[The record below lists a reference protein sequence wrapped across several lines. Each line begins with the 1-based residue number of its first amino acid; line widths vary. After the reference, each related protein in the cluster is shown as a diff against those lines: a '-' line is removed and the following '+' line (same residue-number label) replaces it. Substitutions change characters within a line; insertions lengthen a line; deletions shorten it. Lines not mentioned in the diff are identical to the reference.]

1 MDKKE
6 ITTGGAPG
14 GGGKPQLSRREREE
28 IDKAKAKAH
37 YQKMHAAGIFFLTYV
52 EFISSIRFSIFGQ
65 SDEKLKNQL
74 SCLFTF
80 FFNSSKP
87 VLNGIFFFFIDQ

>member
-37 YQKMHAAGIFFLTYV
+37 YQKMHAAGNFFFNLCRIYLV
-52 EFISSIRFSIFGQ
+52 IVNSFSIFGQ
-65 SDEKLKNQL
+65 SDENRKNQL

-80 FFNSSKP
+80 FSTPQNQFTLTCQII
-87 VLNGIFFFFIDQ
+87 V

>member
-14 GGGKPQLSRREREE
+14 GGSKPQLSRREREE

-37 YQKMHAAGIFFLTYV
+37 YQKMHAAGKFFC
-52 EFISSIRFSIFGQ
+52 I
-65 SDEKLKNQL
+65 
-74 SCLFTF
+74 
-80 FFNSSKP
+80 
-87 VLNGIFFFFIDQ
+87 

>member
-14 GGGKPQLSRREREE
+14 GGSKPQLSRREREE

-37 YQKMHAAGIFFLTYV
+37 YQKMHAAGNFFLTYDQ
-52 EFISSIRFSIFGQ
+52 SIASTKTKYI
-65 SDEKLKNQL
+65 QL
-74 SCLFTF
+74 NTKTQVF
-80 FFNSSKP
+80 
-87 VLNGIFFFFIDQ
+87 

>member
-6 ITTGGAPG
+6 ITTGGAPGGG

-37 YQKMHAAGIFFLTYV
+37 YQKMHAAGNFFL
-52 EFISSIRFSIFGQ
+52 I
-65 SDEKLKNQL
+65 K
-74 SCLFTF
+74 
-80 FFNSSKP
+80 
-87 VLNGIFFFFIDQ
+87 GIQ

>member
-14 GGGKPQLSRREREE
+14 GGSKPQLSRREREE

-37 YQKMHAAGIFFLTYV
+37 YQKMHAAGIFFSLIAVFSETGAMPTLT
-52 EFISSIRFSIFGQ
+52 IC
-65 SDEKLKNQL
+65 D
-74 SCLFTF
+74 
-80 FFNSSKP
+80 
-87 VLNGIFFFFIDQ
+87 

>member
-6 ITTGGAPG
+6 ITTGGAPGGGG

-37 YQKMHAAGIFFLTYV
+37 YQKMHAAGNFFYL
-52 EFISSIRFSIFGQ
+52 
-65 SDEKLKNQL
+65 
-74 SCLFTF
+74 CLINSF
-80 FFNSSKP
+80 FDIWSK
-87 VLNGIFFFFIDQ
+87 

>member
-14 GGGKPQLSRREREE
+14 GGSKPQLSRREREE

-37 YQKMHAAGIFFLTYV
+37 YQKMHAAG
-52 EFISSIRFSIFGQ
+52 
-65 SDEKLKNQL
+65 N
-74 SCLFTF
+74 C
-80 FFNSSKP
+80 FFNLTDRLGGKEALRPTHFS
-87 VLNGIFFFFIDQ
+87 

>member
-6 ITTGGAPG
+6 ITTGGAPGGGGGG

-37 YQKMHAAGIFFLTYV
+37 YQKMHAAGNFFFTYV
-52 EFISSIRFSIFGQ
+52 SSIRFSIFGQ
-65 SDEKLKNQL
+65 SDEKQKNHL

-80 FFNSSKP
+80 FSTPQNQF
-87 VLNGIFFFFIDQ
+87 